1 MCLLGR
7 LQSKTLI
14 SPNAGEDVE
23 KQELPFIAGEDAK
36 WKPCKMEDSL
46 EVSYKA
52 NPILP
57 HGSATALLGI
67 CP

>member
-7 LQSKTLI
+7 LKSKTLI
-14 SPNAGEDVE
+14 SPNAGEDME
-23 KQELPFIAGEDAK
+23 KQELPFTAGEDAK
-36 WKPCKMEDSL
+36 WKPCEMEDSL

-57 HGSATALLGI
+57 HGPAIALLGI
-67 CP
+67 FP